1 MIDDA
6 HLSNEVVELAEPVP
20 QTFVLLSIFPQG
32 TRSVLDALHAPAVG
46 ESLEQR
52 AELGGGLAEGGV
64 AEDLGSLAG
73 GVRAEVLAVADV
85 GLEGVEEPG
94 ESLDVVLVLLAF
106 DDDL

>member
-1 MIDDA
+1 M
-6 HLSNEVVELAEPVP
+6 
-20 QTFVLLSIFPQG
+20 
-32 TRSVLDALHAPAVG
+32 
-46 ESLEQR
+46 
-52 AELGGGLAEGGV
+52 AEGGV